1 MRYRVVVERDEDG
14 VFVAEAPSLP
24 GCVSQGRTRG
34 EAIANIKDAIAA
46 YVASLMEHGEAAPPG
61 PEEEFVEIP

>member
-14 VFVAEAPSLP
+14 MFVAEAPSLP
-24 GCVSQGRTRG
+24 GCVSQGQTHA

-46 YVASLMEHGEAAPPG
+46 YVASLWEHGEPLPTAD
-61 PEEEFVEIP
+61 